1 MPYQRKVTPEDDE
14 YIRSHADMS
23 ERDIA
28 AFLGLSQPT
37 VHKRKHEL
45 GLDSSR
51 AQDVTKAAIGRLG
64 ADFGE
69 TELEGLHHLKQLLEE
84 MMADVAPTVFAK
96 LAKEYRETMARI
108 SELEAPQES
117 EEEDAPN
124 SIDKAIADALAD
136 L

>member
-1 MPYQRKVTPEDDE
+1 MPYQQKTTPEDDE
-14 YIRSHADMS
+14 FIRSHPELS
-23 ERDIA
+23 ERELA
-28 AFLGLSQPT
+28 AELGLSRDT
-37 VHKRKHEL
+37 VKRRRQSL

-69 TELEGLHHLKQLLEE
+69 TELEGLHHLKRLLEE

-108 SELEAPQES
+108 SELEAPKES

-124 SIDKAIADALAD
+124 SIDKAIADALAR